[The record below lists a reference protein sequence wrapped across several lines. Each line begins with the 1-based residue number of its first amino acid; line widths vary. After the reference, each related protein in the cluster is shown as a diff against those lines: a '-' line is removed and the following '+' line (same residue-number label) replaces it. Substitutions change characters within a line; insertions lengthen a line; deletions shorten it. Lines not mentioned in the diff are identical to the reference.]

1 MSEYE
6 ELLDK
11 FDKSDM
17 AGWTRRFFDD
27 LESAFQR
34 DFDVIEEN
42 DWHGVL
48 CVGMGG
54 SGAGGTYLSTISS
67 KAAGLPVHYW
77 RDYGLPSWWGPEWLV
92 IATSY

>member
-27 LESAFQR
+27 LESAFQ
-34 DFDVIEEN
+34 ET
-42 DWHGVL
+42 
-48 CVGMGG
+48 
-54 SGAGGTYLSTISS
+54 SASS
-67 KAAGLPVHYW
+67 KKMIGTAYSA
-77 RDYGLPSWWGPEWLV
+77 
-92 IATSY
+92 